1 MVVCSQEINVLSH
14 RLDSTRFHFNVS
26 LNITANDKRR
36 VLTDINQ
43 TVILESYCTCKIW
56 KVKKR
61 SRKIFIQRFN
71 FCLFFLSNMF
81 LEYYFSSCEWFLYCG
96 TIVSNQKDSK
106 TEFSMYCDIFV
117 HTFCH
122 FFSVKNI
129 TYTHTK
135 Y

>member
-96 TIVSNQKDSK
+96 TIVYINSAQKLNLACIVTSLCIL
-106 TEFSMYCDIFV
+106 SVI
-117 HTFCH
+117 
-122 FFSVKNI
+122 FSV
-129 TYTHTK
+129 
-135 Y
+135 